1 MKDKENGRVN
11 LPFFLDI
18 LSFRSSCPRFPWIMC
33 ITLTYPFTIVHVC
46 CSGSPKIL
54 CLEHDV
60 HNLRRAYIFLQD
72 RIDIRGSS
80 VRNAVLLTLKGANKY
95 WVEITHNEIVHCFR
109 LLFNTLL
116 KPKKHISFNFQLSFT
131 TLSDLLYFN
140 FQAH

>member
-33 ITLTYPFTIVHVC
+33 ITLTYPFTMVHVC
-46 CSGSPKIL
+46 CSGFPKIL

-60 HNLRRAYIFLQD
+60 HNQRRAYIFLQD

-80 VRNAVLLTLKGANKY
+80 VRNAVLLTLNK
-95 WVEITHNEIVHCFR
+95 NRGPFKR
-109 LLFNTLL
+109 R
-116 KPKKHISFNFQLSFT
+116 K
-131 TLSDLLYFN
+131 
-140 FQAH
+140 